1 MYRYT
6 FLIARNQGHKHI
18 ALDAAT
24 EYWRVLFSAPS
35 ATWNTD
41 TTPWLDLWL
50 DFLTTQWKKSVNRD
64 LWDQTFSLF
73 EKTTE
78 DESLSWWDENGAW
91 PSVIDEFVAFVK
103 EGRKDEMSTE

>member
-1 MYRYT
+1 M
-6 FLIARNQGHKHI
+6 
-18 ALDAAT
+18 
-24 EYWRVLFSAPS
+24 
-35 ATWNTD
+35 
-41 TTPWLDLWL
+41 
-50 DFLTTQWKKSVNRD
+50 NRD